1 MGKGISLTVGVMCL
15 VSIDKST
22 NERHCVAFN
31 KSSLHCRKINKSQSM
46 WYPMMITI
54 PLAVA
59 INAISALAEIYFY
72 LLHPLPTLS
81 HRVIFFNF
89 FCVFW
94 NFGFFHIVSNWHLG
108 TKYHNALEEVC
119 AHSRRCTSLVSL
131 YHHKIKTFYLNANLL
146 PRYLVPEALRL
157 GSYWGQ

>member
-22 NERHCVAFN
+22 KVHAPMSAIVLRLTSHLYIVG
-31 KSSLHCRKINKSQSM
+31 KLNKSQSM

-54 PLAVA
+54 PLAAA

-81 HRVIFFNF
+81 HRVIFFQF
-89 FCVFW
+89 FLCFLEFW
-94 NFGFFHIVSNWHLG
+94 FFSYRIKLTPRHKISQRAWGSMCTFKAQYKCSIIVS
-108 TKYHNALEEVC
+108 
-119 AHSRRCTSLVSL
+119 SLDQD
-131 YHHKIKTFYLNANLL
+131 LL
-146 PRYLVPEALRL
+146 P
-157 GSYWGQ
+157 QC

>member
-22 NERHCVAFN
+22 KVHAPMSAIVLRLTSHLYIVG
-31 KSSLHCRKINKSQSM
+31 KLNKSQSM

-54 PLAVA
+54 PLAAA

-119 AHSRRCTSLVSL
+119 AHSRRSTSVVSL
-131 YHHKIKTFYLNANLL
+131 YLH
-146 PRYLVPEALRL
+146 
-157 GSYWGQ
+157 

>member
-54 PLAVA
+54 PLAAA

-89 FCVFW
+89 FVCFLEFW
-94 NFGFFHIVSNWHLG
+94 FFSYRIKLTPRHKISQRAWGSMSTFKAQYKCSIIVS
-108 TKYHNALEEVC
+108 
-119 AHSRRCTSLVSL
+119 SLDQD
-131 YHHKIKTFYLNANLL
+131 LL
-146 PRYLVPEALRL
+146 P
-157 GSYWGQ
+157 QC

>member
-54 PLAVA
+54 PLAAA

-81 HRVIFFNF
+81 HRVIFSIF
-89 FCVFW
+89 FVCFLEFW
-94 NFGFFHIVSNWHLG
+94 FFSYRIKLTPRHKISQRAWGSMCTFKAQYKFSIIVS
-108 TKYHNALEEVC
+108 
-119 AHSRRCTSLVSL
+119 SLDQD
-131 YHHKIKTFYLNANLL
+131 LL
-146 PRYLVPEALRL
+146 P
-157 GSYWGQ
+157 QC